1 MRSKW
6 RELLRYAVMLAS
18 FLVLGTSALAQQPG
32 SVSRTA
38 DNQSDLR
45 RVTELLQQLQ
55 SQVQELSVEL
65 KDVRAAQASTVSELS
80 ELRRKLA
87 DSNYQIVQ
95 TATTPVPA
103 TPGTANY
110 DNVAPAAPTP
120 AAPAPPAK
128 ASAAS
133 SSSQAS
139 SASSPG
145 VQSGTQEHSENVF
158 STYKEDL
165 QLLNSKVNEQ
175 SQTKVES
182 GSKYRVRL
190 SGIMLLNLFSSN
202 GGVDNLDLPE
212 FVTPVAPGSPDSV
225 NAFGGTIRQS
235 QIRLQAFGPDVA
247 GARTS
252 ADLKFDFA
260 GGFPQAPNGALLGAA
275 RLRTGTVRFD
285 WANTSVVAGQ
295 DGLFFAPTSATSA
308 ASLAIPAL
316 SYSGNLWGWT
326 PQVRVEHRF
335 KVSDS
340 SLISLQAGILDSLSG
355 DIPDAQYERT
365 STWGEQSAGPAYA
378 GRAQFTH
385 EMFGQEIVL
394 GTGGYFGRQSWG
406 FGRNVD
412 AWAVTSDVS
421 IPLSRRFELSGAFYR
436 GKALGGFGGALGQT
450 ALWKGSFVDPATKIY
465 GLDSIGGWAQLKFR
479 VTPKFQVNGAVGQ
492 DNPDAAELRAHGG
505 NPYYDNVF
513 LSKNLTPFGNFVY
526 QPRSDMLFS
535 LEYRYL
541 NTTILDA
548 GNKSAHQVNLSV
560 GYLF

>member
-1 MRSKW
+1 MRSK
-6 RELLRYAVMLAS
+6 RCKFLAHAVMLVS
-18 FLVLGTSALAQQPG
+18 FSVMGTSALAQEPS
-32 SVSRTA
+32 SVSGTVDKQR
-38 DNQSDLR
+38 DLR

-65 KDVRAAQASTVSELS
+65 KNVRAAQASTVSELV

-87 DSNYQIVQ
+87 DSNSQINQ
-95 TATTPVPA
+95 TATAPIPA
-103 TPGTANY
+103 KAGNENY
-110 DNVAPAAPTP
+110 DSVAPAAPD
-120 AAPAPPAK
+120 
-128 ASAAS
+128 SAAS
-133 SSSQAS
+133 SSSQPS
-139 SASSPG
+139 SASSPRA
-145 VQSGTQEHSENVF
+145 QFEIQEHSENVF
-158 STYKEDL
+158 PAYKEDL

-190 SGIMLLNLFSSN
+190 SGIMLLNLFSSRGN
-202 GGVDNLDLPE
+202 VDNLDFPE

-235 QIRLQAFGPDVA
+235 QIRLQAFGPNVA

-252 ADLKFDFA
+252 ADLNFDFT

-335 KVSDS
+335 KVSDP
-340 SLISLQAGILDSLSG
+340 SLISLQAGLLDSLSG
-355 DIPDAQYERT
+355 DIPDAKYERT

-378 GRAQFTH
+378 ARAQFTD
-385 EMFGQEIVL
+385 EMLGQQIVL
-394 GTGGYFGRQSWG
+394 GAGGYFGRQSWG

-412 AWAVTSDVS
+412 AWAVTSDLS
-421 IPLSRRFELSGAFYR
+421 MPLSRRFELSGAFYR

-450 ALWKGSFVDPATKIY
+450 ALWKGSFGDPATKIY
-465 GLDSIGGWAQLKFR
+465 GLDSIGGWVQLKFR
-479 VTPKFQVNGAVGQ
+479 VTPKFQVNGALGQ
-492 DNPDAAELRAHGG
+492 DNPYASELRAHGG

-513 LSKNLTPFGNFVY
+513 LSKNLTPLGNFVY

-560 GYLF
+560 GYVF